1 MLWFQ
6 RPRIHCPLSFLSWL
20 FAACG
25 TRNCS
30 CYCLLVFTLLLK
42 SPTTYSVLLYFTV
55 SIYSGNSSK
64 NSFFF
69 SFLFCLSEYHCTSH
83 TIECMFQFRHHFG
96 SVVFILCLSSYWFQ
110 RYGELWI
117 YRFARNIILS
127 ILNKKIE
134 RLSLITMVFYHSF
147 DDHHEKWY
155 WSTLI

>member
-1 MLWFQ
+1 MVPEAQDSLSIINSFMVVCSLWDKK
-6 RPRIHCPLSFLSWL
+6 
-20 FAACG
+20 
-25 TRNCS
+25 
-30 CYCLLVFTLLLK
+30 LLVLL
-42 SPTTYSVLLYFTV
+42 SVGVHSSTKVSHNIQCAVIFHCLYLLWQLIKEFVFYL
-55 SIYSGNSSK
+55 
-64 NSFFF
+64 
-69 SFLFCLSEYHCTSH
+69 FLFCLSEYHCTSH